1 MEMISKYESQN
12 RRADSTLP
20 PIVEM
25 LVLRKRKVWT
35 DVQYQISEQ
44 LYRALQHSQVHPSLQ
59 IPRRF
64 LTKARGVKL
73 RAVTLSV
80 SPMAD
85 CQSPM
90 GDAVNVNGYRIA
102 RLACQSHSRA
112 LVTKRH
118 TRAHDPKGRAF
129 GPGWQSARFCLRLP
143 VNHT

>member
-1 MEMISKYESQN
+1 MERISMYESQN
-12 RRADSTLP
+12 RRADITLP

-35 DVQYQISEQ
+35 DVQWYQISEQ
-44 LYRALQHSQVHPSLQ
+44 LYRALQHSQVHPSLR

-90 GDAVNVNGYRIA
+90 GDAVNVNGYRIV

-118 TRAHDPKGRAF
+118 TRAHDRKGRAF
-129 GPGWQSARFCLRLP
+129 GPGWQSARRLP